1 MSKHT
6 YIGVTAHLVNRDG
19 ELMQLLLGIVP
30 IIGAKTA
37 TILKEH
43 IYAIIAKWK
52 LDPDIIFRYISD
64 AASVNVCMFKNDYV
78 GLWYFNAVVIDQI
91 VYVLITLNFYSVR
104 FTRSQQQSNRRF
116 VAATR
121 RTRFFKNQQLAQ

>member
-37 TILKEH
+37 PILKEH
-43 IYAIIAKWK
+43 IYAIIAKWN

-64 AASVNVCMFKNDYV
+64 AASVNVCMFKDDYV
-78 GLWYFNAVVIDQI
+78 GLWYFNAVVIHQI
-91 VYVLITLNFYSVR
+91 VYVLITLNFDSVR
-104 FTRSQQQSNRRF
+104 FTRS
-116 VAATR
+116 
-121 RTRFFKNQQLAQ
+121 